1 MKLYGDLLVVL
12 LIEMMRHMRLH
23 KKREFYE
30 ETGGNA
36 RIGEL
41 TYICSQQVHD
51 WRYKGTEHGIMTTL
65 FLARFGFG
73 NAVISEAAH
82 ENAQK
87 TPTTFLSR

>member
-12 LIEMMRHMRLH
+12 LIEMMRHMRLPQ
-23 KKREFYE
+23 KRFYE

-51 WRYKGTEHGIMTTL
+51 WNIKY
-65 FLARFGFG
+65 
-73 NAVISEAAH
+73 
-82 ENAQK
+82 
-87 TPTTFLSR
+87 

>member
-1 MKLYGDLLVVL
+1 MARKPNETLWRFVGGFVDRNDETYEVAA
-12 LIEMMRHMRLH
+12 
-23 KKREFYE
+23 KKKFYE

-65 FLARFGFG
+65 FLARFGL
-73 NAVISEAAH
+73 VMRLHQMI
-82 ENAQK
+82 
-87 TPTTFLSR
+87 